1 MNKLCRERPEYAHID
16 PMFNAGDADGLAL
29 EVTGMDHRLFE
40 AASLGKVELL
50 EPILEGNTDVLQ
62 QVTTNKETF
71 IHIAAGYGH
80 YELVKFILIQ
90 YPILLRVL
98 LSKANLVG
106 DTPLHIAAR
115 AGHLHILNLLIGCA
129 KNSQSSSWRDI
140 ETGRAE
146 ATEIMRK
153 QNRKKDTIMHEAARN
168 CHLEIVIS
176 LIKEDPELLCIIN
189 DVGESPLHVAVEAG
203 KLDVIEEMLK
213 AEHCSYKGP
222 NGRTALHAALIYKKP
237 GIAKILLEKRL
248 ELVKEADD
256 NRRTPLHFVS
266 AFGFLNSMQ
275 MLLENDISTS
285 YFLDKS
291 GSAPIHI
298 ASQYGRLDIIK
309 EFVNRRPEL
318 KDLLDGRGQNML
330 HIAIKS
336 QHWKVV
342 KYILNERGFDGLLNG
357 QDKDGNTP
365 LHEAAITGNPYI
377 VNILVKH
384 KRVDVMALNNTRL
397 SALDIA
403 RSQYQERTERK
414 ALVLSTLL
422 HVSIANPRSY
432 NCETLRK
439 EINYCFENQLES
451 IESYKK
457 KGEVLLVVATLV
469 ATVTFAAGFTMPGG
483 YNQTDDEK
491 VDKHEGM
498 AVLQKKKK
506 FEEFVA
512 ADTLALYLSTG
523 TVILLVRLQ
532 LMRGKIPATITYC
545 ASQLATALAVL
556 SMIQAFMAGV
566 TVTLDKERNLI
577 YPICLSGYYIFV
589 LAYVLHFG
597 VIKLLFPMCYRW
609 RVAVYILSWM
619 NRHDSSSGRNDFSML
634 FRYNE

>member
-1 MNKLCRERPEYAHID
+1 MNKLCRERSEYTHID

-29 EVTGMDHRLFE
+29 QVTGMDHRLFE
-40 AASLGKVELL
+40 AATLGKVELL
-50 EPILEGNTDVLQ
+50 EPILEENTDVLQ

-80 YELVKFILIQ
+80 YELIKFILIR

-98 LSKANLVG
+98 LSKANLAG

-153 QNRKKDTIMHEAARN
+153 RNRKKDTIMHEAARN
-168 CHLEIVIS
+168 CHLEIVIF

-237 GIAKILLEKRL
+237 
-248 ELVKEADD
+248 DD

-266 AFGFLNSMQ
+266 AFGL
-275 MLLENDISTS
+275 
-285 YFLDKS
+285 
-291 GSAPIHI
+291 
-298 ASQYGRLDIIK
+298 
-309 EFVNRRPEL
+309 
-318 KDLLDGRGQNML
+318 
-330 HIAIKS
+330 
-336 QHWKVV
+336 
-342 KYILNERGFDGLLNG
+342 
-357 QDKDGNTP
+357 
-365 LHEAAITGNPYI
+365 
-377 VNILVKH
+377 
-384 KRVDVMALNNTRL
+384 
-397 SALDIA
+397 
-403 RSQYQERTERK
+403 

-439 EINYCFENQLES
+439 EISYCFENQLES

-512 ADTLALYLSTG
+512 ADTLALFLSTG

-577 YPICLSGYYIFV
+577 YPICLLGYYIYV

-597 VIKLLFPMCYRW
+597 VIKLLFPMSYRW
-609 RVAVYILSWM
+609 RLPVYILSWM
-619 NRHDSSSGRNDFSML
+619 NRHDPSSGRNDFSML